1 MADISGEPLA
11 GTVADALA
19 ERGEAKAVSVLW
31 LGIAAGLQIGFG
43 GIAYLVASAGMPSG
57 SGATHLLAGLAFSSG
72 LMLVMVTGTHLFTG
86 HAMLSLPLAQGR
98 VTGAGLAK
106 ALGLVWLANLVGSLI
121 VVGLFVAAGGPEA
134 VDGAVAAIARETA
147 MSKIAKSSFTLIA
160 SGILANMLV
169 CLAVWMASGTTS
181 VAGKIVA
188 VIAPITLFVAAGF
201 EHSIANMTLLPL
213 GWALDP
219 VAVPIGGIA
228 HNLAMSTLGNLIG
241 GGVIALLLGAGH
253 GALAKPNS
261 SPLRGGGRPQA

>member
-1 MADISGEPLA
+1 MADTTGEPLA
-11 GTVADALA
+11 DTVADALA
-19 ERGEAKAVSVLW
+19 ERGSAGTMPALW

-57 SGATHLLAGLAFSSG
+57 AGATHLLAGLAFSAG
-72 LMLVMVTGTHLFTG
+72 LMLVMVTGAHLFTG
-86 HAMLSLPLAQGR
+86 HAMLSLPRAQGR
-98 VTGAGLAK
+98 VTGAGLAR

-121 VVGLFVAAGGPEA
+121 VVALFVAAGGAEG

-147 MSKIAKSSFTLIA
+147 MSKIAKSSGTLIA

-169 CLAVWMASGTTS
+169 CLAVWMASGATS

-188 VIAPITLFVAAGF
+188 VIAPITLFVAAGL

-219 VAVPIGGIA
+219 AAVPIGGIA
-228 HNLAMSTLGNLIG
+228 YNLALSTLGNLIG
-241 GGVIALLLGAGH
+241 GGAIALLLGAGH
-253 GALAKPNS
+253 GALKRN
-261 SPLRGGGRPQA
+261 